1 MKAYKSLLLSG
12 IGLILLVIFGCA
24 AFTQYGK
31 LEKSARQYYISGSY
45 DMAVFD
51 CARALKINP
60 NYEKAQLLIQDAFKV
75 AVNEHESKLA
85 ELKPSKAKFK
95 WDEIVTEYEALIKL
109 NKTIKELPTL
119 RVKKTNEEIKFKTTD
134 YSHNLSEAKT
144 KAAEVHYQEGVQLSE
159 KEGIDIQKQAA
170 KEFKAAMVF
179 ISEYKDAST
188 LYERART
195 AGIKRMAIIPFEDK
209 SGKGRKYG
217 DLPGMIVDD
226 IVSDVMNDPSAM
238 EFLEIIS
245 RDQLEL
251 VMQEQALRQTGILD
265 EKSAV
270 ELARI
275 LGVHEI
281 LTGKITQII
290 YTPSN
295 TVSKNV
301 RQERKVV
308 VGEEKY
314 KDKKG
319 KTRTRNVYGNVNAT
333 ATIYTRTT
341 SAKIAGSYKMIDVKT
356 AKLKKS
362 ESFTGNSNFKHEWAT
377 FRGDERALDR
387 DVSRLASESEK
398 PEPVEEEMVNGAAKN
413 LARSL
418 SRTLREYAR

>member
-1 MKAYKSLLLSG
+1 MSGNKIAKIVGGTLLLC
-12 IGLILLVIFGCA
+12 LMLGCA
-24 AFTQYGK
+24 GLSQYGK
-31 LEKSARQYYISGSY
+31 LESSARKYYQRGNY
-45 DMAVFD
+45 DLAVFD
-51 CARALKINP
+51 CARALKINSS
-60 NYEKAQLLIQDAFKV
+60 YEKAQILIQDAFRA
-75 AVNEHESKLA
+75 AVNSHESKLA

-95 WDEIVTEYEALIKL
+95 WDEIVTEYEALLKL

-119 RVKKTNEEIKFKTTD
+119 KVKKTNEVIKFEITD
-134 YSHNLSEAKT
+134 YSENLAEAST
-144 KAAEVHYQEGVQLSE
+144 NAAEAHYQEGLDLSE

-179 ISEYKDAST
+179 IPEYKDAGT
-188 LYERART
+188 LYERSRT
-195 AGIKRMAIIPFEDK
+195 AGIKRLAIIPFEDK

-217 DLPGMIVDD
+217 DLPGMIVDY

-251 VMQEQALRQTGILD
+251 VMQEQALGQTGILD

-295 TVSKNV
+295 TISKNV
-301 RQERKVV
+301 RQEAKVV

-314 KDKKG
+314 IDKKG
-319 KTRTRNVYGNVNAT
+319 KKRTRNVYGNVNAT

-387 DVSRLASESEK
+387 DVGRLASESEK
-398 PEPVEEEMVNGAAKN
+398 PAPVEEEMVNQAANN
-413 LARSL
+413 LASSL
-418 SRTLREYAR
+418 SRTLKEYAR

>member
-12 IGLILLVIFGCA
+12 TGLILLVIFGCA
-24 AFTQYGK
+24 ALTQYGK
-31 LEKSARQYYISGSY
+31 LEKSARQYYIRGSY

-60 NYEKAQLLIQDAFKV
+60 NYEKAQLLIQDAFRA
-75 AVNEHESKLA
+75 AVNSHENKLA

-95 WDEIVTEYEALIKL
+95 WDDIVSEYEALIQL
-109 NKTIKELPTL
+109 NKVVKELPTL
-119 RVKKTNEEIKFKTTD
+119 RVKKTKEVIKFEITD
-134 YSHNLSEAKT
+134 YSENLAEAKT
-144 KAAEVHYQEGVQLSE
+144 NAAEAHYQEGLVLSE
-159 KEGIDIQKQAA
+159 KEGVDIQKQAA

-179 ISEYKDAST
+179 ISEYKDAGT

-217 DLPGMIVDD
+217 DLSGMIVDD

-251 VMQEQALRQTGILD
+251 VMQEQALGQTGILD

-281 LTGKITQII
+281 LTGKMTQII

-301 RQERKVV
+301 RQESKVV

-314 KDKKG
+314 KDSKG

-362 ESFTGNSNFKHEWAT
+362 ASFTGNSNFKHEWAT

-398 PEPVEEEMVNGAAKN
+398 PAPVEEEMVNGAAKN

-418 SRTLREYAR
+418 SMTLKEYAR

>member
-1 MKAYKSLLLSG
+1 MNGNKIAMIFGGTLLLS
-12 IGLILLVIFGCA
+12 LMLSCA

-31 LEKSARQYYISGSY
+31 LESSARKYYQRGNY
-45 DMAVFD
+45 DLAVFD
-51 CARALKINP
+51 CAKALRQNP
-60 NYEKAQLLIQDAFKV
+60 NYEKAQTLIQDAFRA
-75 AVNEHESKLA
+75 AVNKHDGKIADVKVSTE
-85 ELKPSKAKFK
+85 KFK
-95 WDEIVTEYEALIKL
+95 WDELVSEYEALIKL

-119 RVKKTNEEIKFKTTD
+119 KVKKTNEVIKFETTD
-134 YSHNLSEAKT
+134 YSQNLSEAKT
-144 KAAEVHYQEGVQLSE
+144 SAAEVHYQEGLDLSE
-159 KEGIDIQKQAA
+159 KEGVDIQKQAA

-179 ISEYKDAST
+179 IPGYKDAGT

-195 AGIKRMAIIPFEDK
+195 AGIKRLAIIPFEDK

-251 VMQEQALRQTGILD
+251 VMQEQALGQTGILD

-295 TVSKNV
+295 TISKNV
-301 RQERKVV
+301 RQEAKVV

-314 KDKKG
+314 ITKKG
-319 KTRTRNVYGNVNAT
+319 KTRTRDVYGKVNAT

-362 ESFTGNSNFKHEWAT
+362 ESFTGTSNFEHKWAT

-387 DVSRLASESEK
+387 DTSRLASKSEK
-398 PEPVEEEMVNGAAKN
+398 PAPVEDEMVNKAARN
-413 LARSL
+413 LAISL
-418 SRTLREYAR
+418 STTLKKYAR

>member
-1 MKAYKSLLLSG
+1 MKARKLLLLGG
-12 IGLILLVIFGCA
+12 IALIISLIFGCA
-24 AFTQYGK
+24 ALTQYGK
-31 LEKSARQYYISGSY
+31 LESSARKYYQMGNY
-45 DMAVFD
+45 DFAVFD

-60 NYEKAQLLIQDAFKV
+60 SYEKAQVLIQDAFRA
-75 AVNEHESKLA
+75 AVNSHESKLA

-119 RVKKTNEEIKFKTTD
+119 KVKKTNEVIKFEITD
-134 YSHNLSEAKT
+134 YSENLVEAKT
-144 KAAEVHYQEGVQLSE
+144 NAAEAHYQEGLDLSE

-179 ISEYKDAST
+179 IPEYKDAGT

-251 VMQEQALRQTGILD
+251 VMQEQALGHTGIID

-281 LTGKITQII
+281 LTGKMTQII

-301 RQERKVV
+301 RQESKVV

-314 KDKKG
+314 KDSKG

-398 PEPVEEEMVNGAAKN
+398 PAPVEEEMVNGAAKN

-418 SRTLREYAR
+418 SRTLKEYAR

>member
-1 MKAYKSLLLSG
+1 
-12 IGLILLVIFGCA
+12 
-24 AFTQYGK
+24 
-31 LEKSARQYYISGSY
+31 
-45 DMAVFD
+45 
-51 CARALKINP
+51 
-60 NYEKAQLLIQDAFKV
+60 
-75 AVNEHESKLA
+75 
-85 ELKPSKAKFK
+85 
-95 WDEIVTEYEALIKL
+95 VTEYEALIKL

-251 VMQEQALRQTGILD
+251 VMQEQALGQTGILD